1 MIDYLEVGV
10 ARGKHMLEVLADK
23 NVKYV
28 GVDKWEHD
36 TTLEHEVAK
45 LNEYNDQNKWDGMY
59 EEALEKSKPFGD
71 RARIIRG
78 CSREILPNMTQK
90 FDIIYVDGD
99 HSYEGAKKDI
109 EMSLEL
115 LKDENSKIVVDDL
128 HYSSVK
134 RAFNEV
140 IRERELRYK
149 GDTIWQR

>member
-1 MIDYLEVGV
+1 MIDYLEIGV
-10 ARGKHMLEVLADK
+10 AQGENMVRVLQNNPTYNYTGIDRWECVPLE
-23 NVKYV
+23 N
-28 GVDKWEHD
+28 
-36 TTLEHEVAK
+36 EVNK
-45 LNEYNDQNKWDGMY
+45 MSNWNTQEKWDEVY
-59 EEALEKSKPFGD
+59 NQVLEKAKPFGT
-71 RARIIRG
+71 RASIIRG
-78 CSREILPNMTQK
+78 NSVDVLPTLKNK